1 MKRTRK
7 GFTLVELLIVVA
19 ILGSLSAAMSLSSG
33 RATASAKAS
42 TIISNVEACKTA
54 AALYLADN
62 YAADLSATTAAAFL
76 KENSAY
82 IPNFG
87 KFTTGG
93 IKYTVLTADENKGY
107 KNWGI
112 TVDFTNEADSDGIA
126 GALGKAKGYEAVK
139 GKTTT
144 TTTEPGGGTTTTPAV
159 TKFTVRL
166 YSGAV
171 GEGDTLPT
179 DSVVEPDAP
188 TAVTGG

>member
-1 MKRTRK
+1 MNKLRK
-7 GFTLVELLIVVA
+7 GFTLVELLIV
-19 ILGSLSAAMSLSSG
+19 IGIMGTLAASMSMSSG

-42 TIISNVEACKTA
+42 TIIANVEACKTA
-54 AALYLADN
+54 AALYVADN

-87 KFTTGG
+87 KFSTGG
-93 IKYTVLTADENKGY
+93 ITYTVLQEDANKGY

-112 TVDFTNEADSDGIA
+112 TVDFTNEADAVGIA
-126 GALGKAKGYEAVK
+126 GALGKAKGYEAITSTTTTNPMTQA
-139 GKTTT
+139 TTT
-144 TTTEPGGGTTTTPAV
+144 TTV

-171 GEGDTLPT
+171 GEGGTLST

-188 TAVTGG
+188 AEVTGG

>member
-1 MKRTRK
+1 MKKLRK
-7 GFTLVELLIVVA
+7 GFTLVELLIVIGIVGT
-19 ILGSLSAAMSLSSG
+19 LAASMSKSSG

-62 YAADLSATTAAAFL
+62 YAADLSATAASAFL

-87 KFTTGG
+87 KFSTGG
-93 IKYTVLTADENKGY
+93 ITYTVGTGVGY
-107 KNWGI
+107 KNWSI
-112 TVDFTNEADSDGIA
+112 TVDFTNEADSVGIA
-126 GALGKAKGYEAVK
+126 GALGKAKGYEAVTSTTTTNPMTNA
-139 GKTTT
+139 TTT
-144 TTTEPGGGTTTTPAV
+144 TTV
-159 TKFTVRL
+159 SKFTVRL

-171 GEGDTLPT
+171 GEGETLPA

-188 TAVTGG
+188 TAVSSGG

>member
-54 AALYLADN
+54 AALYVADN
-62 YAADLSATTAAAFL
+62 YAADLSKTTAAAFL
-76 KENSAY
+76 KPNSAY

-87 KFTTGG
+87 KFSTGG
-93 IKYTVLTADENKGY
+93 IKFTALEGEGY

-112 TVDFTNEADSDGIA
+112 KVDFSNEADKEGIC
-126 GALGKAKGYEAVK
+126 GALGKAKGYEAV
-139 GKTTT
+139 TSTYD
-144 TTTEPGGGTTTTPAV
+144 EDDEEYYSV
-159 TKFTVRL
+159 TVFTVRL

-171 GEGDTLPT
+171 GAGESLPA
-179 DSVVEPDAP
+179 DEVVEVDAP
-188 TAVTGG
+188 ASGS

>member
-1 MKRTRK
+1 MKKFRK

-54 AALYLADN
+54 AALYVADN
-62 YAADLSATTAAAFL
+62 YAADLSKTTAKAFL

-93 IKYTVLTADENKGY
+93 IKYTVLEAEANQGY

-112 TVDFTNEADSDGIA
+112 TVDFANEADAVGIC
-126 GALGKAKGYEAVK
+126 GALGKAKGYDAIVA
-139 GKTTT
+139 
-144 TTTEPGGGTTTTPAV
+144 GTTSL
-159 TKFTVRL
+159 TVRL

-171 GEGDTLPT
+171 GAGAALPT
-179 DSVVEPDAP
+179 DSVAEPDAP
-188 TAVTGG
+188 ATATDDDDNG